1 MNLEHFKFF
10 GNRSHSNL
18 RKYVYLTYYS
28 SRVFTCI
35 VLSITYI
42 IRLCFTY
49 HLIKTLN
56 SILKLTNWCSW
67 LGARFDSKMLL
78 TESVRPDWFIRQF
91 P

>member
-18 RKYVYLTYYS
+18 RKWVSNMLLQSSVRLYS
-28 SRVFTCI
+28 F
-35 VLSITYI
+35 LSITYI

-67 LGARFDSKMLL
+67 LGARFDSKKCC
-78 TESVRPDWFIRQF
+78 
-91 P
+91 

>member
-18 RKYVYLTYYS
+18 RKCVYLTYYS
-28 SRVFTCI
+28 SRVFTSI
-35 VLSITYI
+35 VSSITYI

-56 SILKLTNWCSW
+56 SILKLTIWCSW
-67 LGARFDSKMLL
+67 LGVRFDSKNVVDDL
-78 TESVRPDWFIRQF
+78 R
-91 P
+91 